1 MRKALLALITG
12 LTLLV
17 TNTLAADTDKLKIQ
31 LLQDLAGAETES
43 QGRAAESAVWEF
55 WFSQSPTT
63 EIRTSLDAGRER
75 IRAYDFEA
83 AENHLNRVVEAAPD
97 YAEGYNQRA
106 YARFLRENYS
116 ESLTDLEKTLEL
128 EPHHFGAMSG
138 MYHILRLQNRT
149 DAAMELLRRAVT
161 IHPWIQE
168 RGALPKELWPE
179 RYRRLHE
186 PGQEI

>member
-1 MRKALLALITG
+1 MRKATLALITC

-17 TNTLAADTDKLKIQ
+17 ANTLPADTDQLKFQ
-31 LLQDLAGAETES
+31 LLQNLASAKTES
-43 QGRAAESAVWEF
+43 EGRKAESAVWEF

-63 EIRTSLDAGRER
+63 DVRTSLDAGRER
-75 IRAYDFEA
+75 IQAYDYEA
-83 AENHLNRVVEAAPD
+83 AENHLDRVVEAAPD

-106 YARFLRENYS
+106 FARFLRENYS
-116 ESLTDLEKTLEL
+116 DSLSDLEKTLAL

-149 DAAMELLRRAVT
+149 DAAMGLLRRAVT

-168 RGALPKELWPE
+168 RGALPKEMWPDA
-179 RYRRLHE
+179 YRKLHE
-186 PGQEI
+186 PGLEI